1 MVRFAFLLS
10 LLLPAFAASADTLD
24 LYAGRYLGCA
34 VSGGELVPIETTLVA
49 TVDGLAGKYVFIEST
64 GRRVAGAITPT
75 DRQSADTVAVIW
87 SDVYGEGPAVFT
99 FADDG
104 SRFDGYWMSGGGT
117 DRFSWN
123 GVRSGSGKRPPD
135 CRVPVS

>member
-10 LLLPAFAASADTLD
+10 LLLPPFAAYADTLD
-24 LYAGRYLGCA
+24 DYAGRYIGCA

-64 GRRVAGAITPT
+64 GRRIAGAITPA
-75 DRQSADTVAVIW
+75 DRQSAHPVAVTW

-99 FADDG
+99 FAEDG
-104 SRFDGYWMSGGGT
+104 ARFDGYWMSGGGT

-123 GVRSGSGKRPPD
+123 GVRSGSGKPIPD